1 MTNEESFLGVLAV
14 LLWSCIQY
22 RQLLHVLYIAAGIYD
37 LVSLYP
43 AILGFAIDNEA
54 CIIFGRHQYNS
65 RSIRTYSIVA
75 LRFLDRL
82 LYNFRDQPA
91 TLGTNFSTWFLT
103 Q

>member
-37 LVSLYP
+37 LVSLHP
-43 AILGFAIDNEA
+43 AIMVLPLTMRHV
-54 CIIFGRHQYNS
+54 FGRHQYNS

-82 LYNFRDQPA
+82 LYNFRGQTA
-91 TLGTNFSTWFLT
+91 TLGTNNS
-103 Q
+103 QRGS